1 MHDDNDVD
9 ELTAGER
16 EAFRRL
22 PREIAPS
29 AALED
34 RVASALRDSGTL
46 RRRRPW
52 HPHVWQVAAA
62 MLLIA
67 GGFFAGRLRAPA
79 VAPPAETR
87 GQQYLLLLYGA
98 PSATPDI
105 ERARV
110 AEYGNWARAEAAAG
124 RLIMGERLG
133 DNRAVLGSDTAAP
146 PASHEPSGFFLIRA
160 ATFEEASRTA
170 ARCPHVAHGGTVVVR
185 RIE

>member
-1 MHDDNDVD
+1 MHDDDDVD
-9 ELTAGER
+9 ELTPGER
-16 EAFRRL
+16 EALRRL

-34 RVASALRDSGTL
+34 RVTGALRDRGAFQRTH
-46 RRRRPW
+46 PW
-52 HPHVWQVAAA
+52 RPHVWQVAAA

-79 VAPPAETR
+79 VAPPAETHAR
-87 GQQYLLLLYGA
+87 QYLLLLYGA

-110 AEYGNWARAEAAAG
+110 TEYGNWARSEAAAG
-124 RLIMGERLG
+124 QLVMGERLG
-133 DNRAVLGSDTAAP
+133 DDRAVLGSETAAP
-146 PASHEPSGFFLIRA
+146 PPSNEPSGFFLIRA
-160 ATFEEASRTA
+160 ATLEEASRIA

-185 RIE
+185 AIE